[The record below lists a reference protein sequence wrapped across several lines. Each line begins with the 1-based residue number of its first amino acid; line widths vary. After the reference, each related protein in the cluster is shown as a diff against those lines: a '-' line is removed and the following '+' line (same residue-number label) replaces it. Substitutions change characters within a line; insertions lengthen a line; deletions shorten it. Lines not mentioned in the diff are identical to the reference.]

1 MKHPLLDSRKTA
13 DFEASIRELI
23 PSYLTQ
29 WKPAV
34 NEPGWA
40 VAKAFSQMAENIAHR
55 LNGVP
60 EKLFLA
66 YLDRLGMEPKEAKPA
81 LAPVQFTLRKKGAS
95 SARIPQKSQLVSQS
109 KAVFETKSEFTA
121 QKAAISSCYIVNGE
135 LDTIG
140 ELWSKLKV
148 GKDAPFFISES
159 IQAHELYIRDDKLFR
174 FEKNPLKVPY
184 LKGAKWS
191 YWGKDSQGIERWI
204 PFGKN
209 KKYKYFEKKIPTPS
223 MPTIVNGEKG
233 YWIKAIVDYIDKPI
247 SIKDITITLSAISG
261 IDAMFTNDVPVDLET
276 DVFYPFGKE
285 PKLQD
290 SWYIASGEAFSKSGH
305 HIDLIF
311 DNQCPKSEEGKK
323 CKPLDHDDVTLS
335 WEYYD
340 GKSWQ
345 LLKTS
350 YIGNHKGIAFTVPDD
365 IALFEYTGIES
376 YWIRA
381 RITAGG
387 YSTTTINTATVVV
400 TEKTNIKT
408 TMDITQN
415 ALTTNYYPPKLAFE
429 SANVEG
435 SQNSFDSVVTYNNHT
450 YEKYSKVPN
459 PVFYT
464 LASKG
469 ETLYLGFD
477 QAFDKGLV
485 SLFFAVAIRQMK
497 VSRKMAIEYA
507 DSIGNWTK
515 LKIRD
520 ESEALQKN
528 GTVSFLAPDNQGIHT
543 YFGTADYWIKI
554 SFENKVSADKKAPLM
569 HKLSKPEPPVKP
581 CPNSGQYL
589 EVLPGSG
596 DSGDVLQ
603 GIYPNTVWAEQL
615 KSVTMELAGSS
626 EGAPSQSYALKNS
639 PLFEPDV
646 WVLEPLMPTDGTTC
660 RYDEAKE
667 AYWVNYALVDSM
679 YTSNSDARVF
689 ELDSQ
694 SGTIIFG
701 DGENGQIPSPG
712 RDNILV
718 SYRYGG
724 GSEANGDA
732 DTIDKL
738 ISTVPAVAEVIN
750 PLPISGGADVEPNE
764 EVIKKAPAKI
774 RHRNRGI
781 NAADI
786 EALAYEASR
795 DIARVK
801 LFLTLDSQGA
811 YHAGGN
817 TMVILPFLDE
827 PMPRPSFVLREQV
840 ENYIRRR
847 TAAVS
852 AFDVIAPEYVRI
864 SVRAKLTTRQT
875 AYASRIEEDA
885 RAKLGTYLHPLEGK
899 ADGSGWD
906 FGESVCLSDV
916 ALCLERI
923 EDVESISTL
932 EVVMESANNRLLL
945 TTSKNHDVTLP
956 PYALIASGEHL
967 IKVEGV

>member
-1 MKHPLLDSRKTA
+1 MRHPLLDPRKAA
-13 DFEASIRELI
+13 DFEASIKELI
-23 PSYLTQ
+23 PSYLPQ

-40 VAKAFSQMAENIAHR
+40 VAKAFSQMAENIAQR

-109 KAVFETKSEFTA
+109 KALFETKSEFTA
-121 QKAAISSCYIVNGE
+121 QKAAITSCYIVNGE
-135 LDTIG
+135 LDSIG

-148 GKDAPFFISES
+148 GKNAPFFISKS

-174 FEKNPLKVPY
+174 FDNNPLAVPY
-184 LKGAKWS
+184 IAGAEWS
-191 YWGKDSQGIERWI
+191 YWGKDSQEIEDWI
-204 PFGKN
+204 PF
-209 KKYKYFEKKIPTPS
+209 EEEEPAPS

-233 YWIKAIVDYIDKPI
+233 YWIKAVVDYVDKAI
-247 SIKDITITLSAISG
+247 SINDFTISLSSSDSP

-305 HIDLIF
+305 YIDLTF
-311 DNQCPKSEEGKK
+311 DDKCSEPEQGEK
-323 CKPLDHDDVTLS
+323 CKMFENDDVTLS
-335 WEYYD
+335 WEYHD
-340 GKSWQ
+340 GKAWQ
-345 LLKTS
+345 LLKVT
-350 YIGNHKGIAFTVPDD
+350 YLDNDKGIKFTLPAD
-365 IALFEYTGIES
+365 IALFEYTGVKS

-387 YSTTTINTATVVV
+387 YATTTVNSATVVA
-400 TEKTNIKT
+400 KT
-408 TMDITQN
+408 TGTDTKTTTFDITQN
-415 ALTTNYYPPKLAFE
+415 ALTTTYCPPILAFI
-429 SANVEG
+429 SAKVNG
-435 SQNSFDSVVTYNNHT
+435 SQTGFDSIVTYNNHT
-450 YEKYSKVPN
+450 FEKYNKVPN

-485 SLFFAVAIRQMK
+485 SLFFAVAMRQMK
-497 VSRKMAIEYA
+497 VSRTMALEYA
-507 DSIGNWTK
+507 NSQGNWTT
-515 LKIRD
+515 LKIKD

-528 GTVSFLAPDNQGIHT
+528 GTVSFLAPDDQGTHT
-543 YFGTADYWIKI
+543 YFGTACYWIKI
-554 SFENKVSADKKAPLM
+554 SFANKVSTDKKAPLM
-569 HKLSKPEPPVKP
+569 HKFSKPEPPVKP
-581 CPNSGQYL
+581 CPDSKQYF

-626 EGAPSQSYALKNS
+626 KGAPSQSYTLKNS
-639 PLFEPDV
+639 PLFEPEV
-646 WVLEPLMPTDGTTC
+646 WVLEPLKPTDGSDC

-667 AYWVNYALVDSM
+667 AYWVDYALVDSM
-679 YTSNSDARVF
+679 YTSSSDARVF

-701 DGENGQIPSPG
+701 DGEHGQIPAPG

-724 GSEANGDA
+724 GSGANGDTG
-732 DTIDKL
+732 TIDKL
-738 ISTVPAVAEVIN
+738 TSTVPAVAEVIN
-750 PLPISGGADVEPNE
+750 PLPISGGTDVEPNE
-764 EVIKKAPAKI
+764 EVIRKAPASI
-774 RHRNRGI
+774 RHRNRGVSST
-781 NAADI
+781 DM

-801 LFLTLDSQGA
+801 LFLSLDSQGA
-811 YHAGGN
+811 YHTGGN

-827 PMPRPSFVLREQV
+827 PMPKPSFVLREQV
-840 ENYIRRR
+840 ESYIRGRS
-847 TAAVS
+847 AAVS
-852 AFDVIAPEYVRI
+852 TFNVIAPEYVRI

-875 AYASRIEEDA
+875 AYANRIEENA
-885 RAKLGTYLHPLEGK
+885 IAKLGTYLHPLEGK
-899 ADGSGWD
+899 TDGSGWD
-906 FGESVCLSDV
+906 FGESVCVSDV
-916 ALCLERI
+916 ALWLERI

-932 EVVMESANNRLLL
+932 EIVMESANNRLVL
-945 TTSKNHDVTLP
+945 TTSKNHVVELP